1 MIIWYRLISAYAF
14 PALRDRAIG
23 KHCVELAA
31 KKQFVLVTIA
41 VNKETEVFLD
51 LHPQLLL
58 F

>member
-1 MIIWYRLISAYAF
+1 MSAYAF

-31 KKQFVLVTIA
+31 KKEFALLVKIA
-41 VNKETEVFLD
+41 VNKETAVFLE
-51 LHPQLLL
+51 LHLELLL